1 MSMSQG
7 ITEGPKSLHLAT
19 LSSGAASGG
28 STTMDAMD
36 VATAAASRVRPG
48 RHTGRFDG
56 RNATK
61 DLLRVADLTSEDLSR
76 LRRLTVE
83 FRSHPVDHHPAMQDR
98 VVLCWFSPPAKW
110 VADSVSAAGERLGGR
125 SVVVDPFEL
134 RPKRVGSIENAARV
148 LSSLGQLI
156 VVGGLDDGELS
167 QLAGAAS
174 VPVVNGFS
182 HRHNPCEALA
192 EVATLEAA
200 LGSLNGLRLAYLGQA
215 CNVSHDLMAAAGL
228 TGVQLTVATP
238 DRSKPD
244 RVLATQAR
252 EIAESTGGILRLMRE
267 PGPAV
272 RDADGIVLGPLPRAW
287 RHVAGDLLSSVNP
300 AVIVLS
306 CSPSAAAEGWPVDPQ
321 RLSRPQQEESRP
333 CAYEAV
339 FYALTERLIS
349 ESTLPRP
356 NG

>member
-1 MSMSQG
+1 
-7 ITEGPKSLHLAT
+7 
-19 LSSGAASGG
+19 
-28 STTMDAMD
+28 
-36 VATAAASRVRPG
+36 
-48 RHTGRFDG
+48 
-56 RNATK
+56 
-61 DLLRVADLTSEDLSR
+61 
-76 LRRLTVE
+76 
-83 FRSHPVDHHPAMQDR
+83 MQHR

-156 VVGGLDDGELS
+156 VVGGLDDRELGL
-167 QLAGAAS
+167 LARAAS

-182 HRHNPCEALA
+182 RRHNPCEALA
-192 EVATLEAA
+192 EMATLEAA
-200 LGSLNGLRLAYLGQA
+200 LGSLNGLRLVYLGQA

-228 TGVQLTVATP
+228 AGLQLTVATP
-238 DRSKPD
+238 DRSQPD

-252 EIAESTGGILRLMRE
+252 EIANSTGGILRLTRQ

-287 RHVAGDLLSSVNP
+287 RQVAEDVLSSVSP

-306 CSPSAAAEGWPVDPQ
+306 CSPSAAAEGWPVDPG
-321 RLSRPQQEESRP
+321 RLSRAEQEENRP

-349 ESTLPRP
+349 DTALPP
-356 NG
+356 PMGDT